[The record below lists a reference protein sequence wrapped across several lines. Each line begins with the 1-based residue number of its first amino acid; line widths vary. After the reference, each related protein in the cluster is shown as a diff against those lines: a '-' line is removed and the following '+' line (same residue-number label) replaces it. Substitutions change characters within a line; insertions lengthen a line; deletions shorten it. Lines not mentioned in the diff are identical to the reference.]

1 METSEVWLNTDGHFT
16 PGRELF
22 RSDRAFSVWA
32 YTVSHGQLLLR
43 ARSTGRDGTRRSR
56 IDVLFKPVRAVK
68 TGINYSGLVI
78 RCATDEERR
87 LILAETGHA
96 RRDDRVLMLETAEG
110 RRRDHVVA
118 GAVGWSE
125 DWEGDQE
132 PSRLAFLAAGAVPGR
147 ILP

>member
-1 METSEVWLNTDGHFT
+1 METSDVWLNTDGHFA

-22 RSDRAFSVWA
+22 RSERAFSVWA

-43 ARSTGRDGTRRSR
+43 ARSVGRDGTRQSR

-78 RCATDEERR
+78 RCATEEERK
-87 LILAETGHA
+87 LILADTGHA
-96 RRDDRVLMLETAEG
+96 RRDDRVLVLETADG
-110 RRRDHVVA
+110 RRDHVVA

-125 DWEGDQE
+125 DWEGDHE
-132 PSRLAFLAAGAVPGR
+132 PSRLAFLAPGTLPGR
-147 ILP
+147 LLP